1 MKKLAIIT
9 THPIQYNAPFFK
21 LLAQRKKIQLK
32 VFYTW
37 SQSKNEQK
45 YDPGFDKNIK
55 WDIPLLEG
63 YDYVFVENI
72 AKKPGSHHYNGI
84 NNPTLIHEIGSWGA
98 TAVMLYGWNFKSHLK
113 AMKYFKNKLPVLFR
127 GDSTLLDEK
136 VGVKK
141 ILRRLFLRYVY
152 SNVDTALYAGK
163 ANKEYFKV
171 HGFKENEMVFMPHA
185 IDNKRFELSEIN
197 NNEADKLRQSINIPE
212 NAIVFLFAGKLEEK
226 KQPDFLAKIF
236 CEITNE
242 HTFLLIVGNGNLEKD
257 LKEKYI
263 HHPQIRFLDFVNQQE
278 MPSVY
283 ASCDVFILPSKGPGE
298 TWGLSINEAMA
309 GGKAVIVS
317 NACGAA
323 YDLIVNDTNGFVFE
337 KNNPEMLKSY
347 MKVIQKNKISAA
359 TMGENSLKLIQPYSF
374 EKECMALENVLLK
387 KTNN

>member
-1 MKKLAIIT
+1 MKKLAIIS
-9 THPIQYNAPFFK
+9 THPIQYNAPFYK
-21 LLAQRKKIQLK
+21 LLTERNKIEIK

-37 SQSKNEQK
+37 SQAENKK
-45 YDPGFDKNIK
+45 KFDPGFGKYIS

-63 YDYVFVENI
+63 YNYMFVQNI
-72 AKKPGSHHYNGI
+72 ANKPGSHHYKGLQ
-84 NNPTLIHEIGSWGA
+84 NPSLIKEIQKWGA
-98 TAVMLYGWNFKSHLK
+98 TAVLVYGWSFESHLK
-113 AMKYFKNKLPVLFR
+113 AIKFFKNKIAVLFR

-136 VGVKK
+136 PGIKK
-141 ILRRLFLRYVY
+141 IIRRLFLRYVY
-152 SNVDTALYAGK
+152 AHVDVALYTGT
-163 ANKEYFKV
+163 ANNAYFKA
-171 HGFKENEMVFMPHA
+171 HGLNDSKLEFMPHA
-185 IDNKRFELSEIN
+185 VDNKRFEPSTKN
-197 NNEADKLRQSINIPE
+197 FHEAVSLRQKMKISKD
-212 NAIVFLFAGKLEEK
+212 ATVFLFAGKLEEK

-263 HHPQIRFLDFVNQQE
+263 NHPQIRFLDFVNQQE

-323 YDLIVNDTNGFVFE
+323 YDLIVNDINGFIFE

-347 MKVIQKNKISAA
+347 MEIIQKNKISAA

-374 EKECMALENVLLK
+374 EKECMALENALLK